1 MLDQNNLNEEQQIF
15 VVKYKTIYNK
25 LVSLQEKMDSMRN
38 ESNVL
43 IKELETLRKQEKKIF
58 KNGKK

>member
-1 MLDQNNLNEEQQIF
+1 MLDQNNLNEEQQVF

-25 LVSLQEKMDSMRN
+25 LVSLQEKMDSMRK
-38 ESNVL
+38 ESDVL
-43 IKELETLRKQEKKIF
+43 IKELETLRIQEKKIF

>member
-1 MLDQNNLNEEQQIF
+1 MLDPTNLNEEQQLF

-43 IKELETLRKQEKKIF
+43 IKELETLRKQEKKNI
-58 KNGKK
+58 

>member
-1 MLDQNNLNEEQQIF
+1 MLDPTNLNEEQQLF